1 LPLSNVKFGVK
12 SDLSNVKFTFKKI
25 DATKAP
31 KAKNSLKKAYQYIE
45 IDHENINDN
54 DVESVEFEF
63 KVNLSWIS
71 KESLNKKD
79 LALYRFE
86 NELWKELETT
96 YQKSDDNYAYYS
108 AKSPGF
114 SYYVIAEKTDEQS
127 NEEPKQQ
134 DKEEQPENQE

>member
-1 LPLSNVKFGVK
+1 
-12 SDLSNVKFTFKKI
+12 
-25 DATKAP
+25 
-31 KAKNSLKKAYQYIE
+31 
-45 IDHENINDN
+45 
-54 DVESVEFEF
+54 
-63 KVNLSWIS
+63 
-71 KESLNKKD
+71 

-134 DKEEQPENQE
+134 DKEEQPENQEQSKEQPKEQQKKQQQQNKTKTQSAANQPKKDESCGNSNMAFIVIGLIVLVLGGIAYLLFLGKEN